1 MNSSTNNTLSA
12 PAPPGA
18 GAAGGAAAAAAVS
31 VAVAPKGALTQAE
44 KNYNLLKRQM
54 RQQARRARLEKE
66 QERQRQ
72 RALLRENVLLTRRNR
87 RNEAKIAQLRQMWNE
102 TQYRIRTYE
111 QQLLRDQT
119 NHMLRMQLQMER
131 QRRDALAEAQEAVS
145 ASRGQQRHTA
155 ADNNDY
161 ILKRNIPCWGC
172 II

>member
-1 MNSSTNNTLSA
+1 MNSNNNTL
-12 PAPPGA
+12 
-18 GAAGGAAAAAAVS
+18 VT
-31 VAVAPKGALTQAE
+31 PKGALTQAE

-54 RQQARRARLEKE
+54 RQQARRARIEKE

-87 RNEAKIAQLRQMWNE
+87 RNEAKIAQLKQMWNE

-131 QRRDALAEAQEAVS
+131 ERRDALAEAQAAS
-145 ASRGQQRHTA
+145 ASGDQRHAGAGATA

>member
-1 MNSSTNNTLSA
+1 MNTSPPSLPPAAVAAA
-12 PAPPGA
+12 PK
-18 GAAGGAAAAAAVS
+18 GAAA

-54 RQQARRARLEKE
+54 RHQARQARLENE
-66 QERQRQ
+66 QIKARERR
-72 RALLRENVLLTRRNR
+72 LLRENVLLTQRNR
-87 RNEAKIAQLRQMWNE
+87 RNDAKIAQLKQMWNE

-119 NHMLRMQLQMER
+119 NHMLRMQLRAEK
-131 QRRDALAEAQEAVS
+131 QRRAALA
-145 ASRGQQRHTA
+145 A
-155 ADNNDY
+155 AGSSSSVTSKNDDY

>member
-1 MNSSTNNTLSA
+1 MNTSPPSLPPAVAAA
-12 PAPPGA
+12 PK
-18 GAAGGAAAAAAVS
+18 GAAAVAVAPKGAV

-54 RQQARRARLEKE
+54 RHQARQARLENE
-66 QERQRQ
+66 QIKARERR
-72 RALLRENVLLTRRNR
+72 LLRENVLLTQRNR
-87 RNEAKIAQLRQMWNE
+87 RNDAKIAQLKQMWNE

-119 NHMLRMQLQMER
+119 NHMLRMQLQVEK
-131 QRRDALAEAQEAVS
+131 QRRAALAAGSSSSVTS
-145 ASRGQQRHTA
+145 KN
-155 ADNNDY
+155 DDY

>member
-1 MNSSTNNTLSA
+1 MNSNNNNNT
-12 PAPPGA
+12 
-18 GAAGGAAAAAAVS
+18 
-31 VAVAPKGALTQAE
+31 LTQAE

-54 RQQARRARLEKE
+54 RQQAQRARFEKE
-66 QERQRQ
+66 QERRRQ

-87 RNEAKIAQLRQMWNE
+87 RNEAKIAQLKQMWNE

-119 NHMLRMQLQMER
+119 NQMLRMQLQMER
-131 QRRDALAEAQEAVS
+131 QRRDALAEARARASSGS
-145 ASRGQQRHTA
+145 ASPQQKSL
-155 ADNNDY
+155 DNDY